1 MTDSEPKQKQ
11 KPVHEV
17 RLGRVR
23 AAIWENTTDK
33 GTWCKVTF
41 SRLFKDR
48 SNKWQDSDSYGKE
61 DLLLLAEVARQA
73 AHILYKD
80 EVRREG
86 GTEEVLGQA

>member
-61 DLLLLAEVARQA
+61 DLLLLAEVARQVA
-73 AHILYKD
+73 SILYKD
-80 EVRREG
+80 ETEG
-86 GTEEVLGQA
+86 DRTEELVGQG

>member
-1 MTDSEPKQKQ
+1 MSDSEPKP
-11 KPVHEV
+11 KPVYEV

-23 AAIWENTTDK
+23 AAIWENATAK
-33 GTWCKVTF
+33 GTWHKVTF
-41 SRLFKDR
+41 SRLFMDK
-48 SNKWQDSDSYGKE
+48 SNKWQDTESFARE

>member
-23 AAIWENTTDK
+23 AAIWENTSDK
-33 GTWCKVTF
+33 GTWHKVTF

-61 DLLLLAEVARQA
+61 DLLLLAEVARQVA
-73 AHILYKD
+73 SILYKD
-80 EVRREG
+80 EAEG
-86 GTEEVLGQA
+86 ERTEELVGRG